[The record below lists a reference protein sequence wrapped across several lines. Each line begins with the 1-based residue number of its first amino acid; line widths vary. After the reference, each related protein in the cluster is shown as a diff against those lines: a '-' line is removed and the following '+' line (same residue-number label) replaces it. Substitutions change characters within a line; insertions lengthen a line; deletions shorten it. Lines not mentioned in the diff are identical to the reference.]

1 MDHPV
6 DQLTL
11 RAAPIAAR
19 GLTQKDSIR
28 GRAMNDQQAE
38 GQTWDKRATRRDG
51 GIRRRWVISQRRPVR
66 NMAMAPQQRLKSLS
80 AVVLEELRGR
90 RPARTIV
97 AGDRGERLRGSG

>member
-28 GRAMNDQQAE
+28 GRAMNDQQA
-38 GQTWDKRATRRDG
+38 GGRTWDKRSTRRDG
-51 GIRRRWVISQRRPVR
+51 EIRRRWVISQRRPVR
-66 NMAMAPQQRLKSLS
+66 NMAMALQQRQESLN

-90 RPARTIV
+90 GQARTIV
-97 AGDRGERLRGSG
+97 AGDRGERLGGSG